1 MTQKQLIDIYLDY
14 RNNFLSVDGY
24 ASHYGLPYDL
34 AASLIIYSR
43 ELYNLTYPQDYTM
56 NMKEL
61 NSLSDTLLSLLN
73 SHDRFYEMSE
83 DMSAYCKGRDE
94 KKAILDH
101 MVNRMGYD
109 KKNADQYYSFI
120 TQLKKA

>member
-1 MTQKQLIDIYLDY
+1 
-14 RNNFLSVDGY
+14 
-24 ASHYGLPYDL
+24 
-34 AASLIIYSR
+34 
-43 ELYNLTYPQDYTM
+43 M

-73 SHDRFYEMSE
+73 SHDRFYEMSD

-101 MVNRMGYD
+101 MVNLMGYD
-109 KKNADQYYSFI
+109 KKNAEQYYSFI

>member
-1 MTQKQLIDIYLDY
+1 
-14 RNNFLSVDGY
+14 
-24 ASHYGLPYDL
+24 
-34 AASLIIYSR
+34 
-43 ELYNLTYPQDYTM
+43 M

-73 SHDRFYEMSE
+73 SHDRFYEMSD

-109 KKNADQYYSFI
+109 KKNAEQYYSFI

>member
-73 SHDRFYEMSE
+73 SHDRFYEMSD

-101 MVNRMGYD
+101 MVNLMGYD
-109 KKNADQYYSFI
+109 KKNAEQYYSFI

>member
-43 ELYNLTYPQDYTM
+43 ELYNLTYP
-56 NMKEL
+56 
-61 NSLSDTLLSLLN
+61 
-73 SHDRFYEMSE
+73 
-83 DMSAYCKGRDE
+83 
-94 KKAILDH
+94 
-101 MVNRMGYD
+101 
-109 KKNADQYYSFI
+109 
-120 TQLKKA
+120 